1 MWTLESA
8 HRLEEKWNLAD
19 WSYVHVAAASA
30 FVLFLAML
38 ALGERGGIRWHSL
51 VHAVVTGYLSLAC
64 VYLNYQNPAAHL
76 CEGTPTSFHLFV
88 PAITLGYGAF
98 DMFEAMTTK
107 LGKDFLLHGTATISV
122 MAYFCQTGFPEI
134 VLPFLLM
141 EISTVHLVFMKATFL
156 SERVVF
162 VNMVLFVAT
171 FFLFRLMV
179 CPYIWW
185 GIARQALSH
194 SPDNACLPWHLKY
207 ATVGFGMTFNLLNSY
222 WGYKVLRKFLRKLAG
237 KEAVKQDNALK
248 DI

>member
-1 MWTLESA
+1 MAGDVSEQERSSA
-8 HRLEEKWNLAD
+8 PPP
-19 WSYVHVAAASA
+19 A
-30 FVLFLAML
+30 FVVSFPP
-38 ALGERGGIRWHSL
+38 S
-51 VHAVVTGYLSLAC
+51 SP
-64 VYLNYQNPAAHL
+64 PA
-76 CEGTPTSFHLFV
+76 
-88 PAITLGYGAF
+88 
-98 DMFEAMTTK
+98 
-107 LGKDFLLHGTATISV
+107 
-122 MAYFCQTGFPEI
+122 Q
-134 VLPFLLM
+134 
-141 EISTVHLVFMKATFL
+141 ISTVHLVFMKATFL